1 MLVCSLR
8 RGGLA
13 LLGRRLGVPLSDG
26 AAAALTTSAP
36 PDSPKAKKRDPA
48 DDFIFKE
55 KCKGT
60 RRVSK
65 NAEEMNQRLRRTNFG
80 APRKDRT
87 GALGAVAPSA
97 TDVDRTAQPQ
107 AGSLHTAAAS
117 WAAQG
122 GGSSAEDVAQ
132 ELVEKERR
140 RAGGAAPGQL

>member
-1 MLVCSLR
+1 MML
-8 RGGLA
+8 GGWSGREV
-13 LLGRRLGVPLSDG
+13 LL
-26 AAAALTTSAP
+26 AAA
-36 PDSPKAKKRDPA
+36 
-48 DDFIFKE
+48 
-55 KCKGT
+55 GT
-60 RRVSK
+60 RRLPPVCPSLESK
-65 NAEEMNQRLRRTNFG
+65 CSLPAPPASPALRLRRTNFG

-132 ELVEKERR
+132 ELVEK
-140 RAGGAAPGQL
+140 GGWLG

>member
-13 LLGRRLGVPLSDG
+13 LLGRRLGAPLSDG

-65 NAEEMNQRLRRTNFG
+65 NAEEMNQR
-80 APRKDRT
+80 
-87 GALGAVAPSA
+87 
-97 TDVDRTAQPQ
+97 
-107 AGSLHTAAAS
+107 
-117 WAAQG
+117 
-122 GGSSAEDVAQ
+122 
-132 ELVEKERR
+132 
-140 RAGGAAPGQL
+140 